1 MFYVADRTEMQ
12 EIDRLTIE
20 EKGVPGILL
29 MERAAITVL
38 EEINSRLKSIN
49 ADRKLKCLVVVEG
62 GNNGGD
68 GLALARLLYQ
78 QGDIVHVCYING
90 ISRVS
95 DSFSYQLEIAKK
107 IGIQVTDHIIDSD
120 YDVVVDGIFG
130 VGLKRDVAGI
140 WRETIETMNGLGFKV
155 AIDTPS
161 GVDASTGQIMGCAFR
176 AGMTVTFGLNKRGL
190 IFYPGCEISGEVV
203 VRDIGFAQAE
213 VDRVHPVAYSY
224 NRDDLCMLPGRS
236 DSSNKGTYGK
246 LAVIAGSRDMSGAMT
261 FAAEAAYRMGT
272 GLVKIY
278 THIDNKEIAGV
289 RIPEAV
295 LMCYSNKDEAEQ
307 CARDA
312 VEWSDAILIGPGI
325 GKGDA
330 ARSMVEYIMCEAV
343 QTVIADADALN
354 IISEKP
360 DILGRHRGPVIVTP
374 HIGEMSRLTGVAIP
388 DIKKNILEVC
398 KDFSMEYNVVSALK
412 DARTCVSDGRDVYI
426 NTSGNNGM
434 STAGAGDVLAGIIAG
449 LVCTGLGAYEA
460 AKLGV
465 YIHGLAGDMAAEHRG
480 RNAMIAR
487 DIVSAISEVIKGAEH
502 DGQQ

>member
-140 WRETIETMNGLGFKV
+140 WRETIETMNGLGGFKV

-161 GVDASTGQIMGCAFR
+161 GVDASTGQIMGCAFK

-236 DSSNKGTYGK
+236 DSSNKGTYGGCIQDGNR
-246 LAVIAGSRDMSGAMT
+246 ACEDIHTYRQQGDSRS
-261 FAAEAAYRMGT
+261 
-272 GLVKIY
+272 
-278 THIDNKEIAGV
+278 
-289 RIPEAV
+289 
-295 LMCYSNKDEAEQ
+295 
-307 CARDA
+307 
-312 VEWSDAILIGPGI
+312 
-325 GKGDA
+325 
-330 ARSMVEYIMCEAV
+330 
-343 QTVIADADALN
+343 
-354 IISEKP
+354 
-360 DILGRHRGPVIVTP
+360 
-374 HIGEMSRLTGVAIP
+374 
-388 DIKKNILEVC
+388 KN
-398 KDFSMEYNVVSALK
+398 S
-412 DARTCVSDGRDVYI
+412 
-426 NTSGNNGM
+426 
-434 STAGAGDVLAGIIAG
+434 
-449 LVCTGLGAYEA
+449 
-460 AKLGV
+460 
-465 YIHGLAGDMAAEHRG
+465 
-480 RNAMIAR
+480 
-487 DIVSAISEVIKGAEH
+487 
-502 DGQQ
+502 